1 MPAGGEVHPPG
12 RAWGGAERRGGGD
25 AAGDSGWYD
34 GGRLTLSLGKL
45 KPGVYD
51 GIFRFNSM
59 PAGSVYKNCSEDF
72 SFRVTRR

>member
-1 MPAGGEVHPPG
+1 MTRAGAGDLMG
-12 RAWGGAERRGGGD
+12 RASVLAERRAGGD
-25 AAGDSGWYD
+25 AGSDSGWYG

-51 GIFRFNSM
+51 GTFRFNSM
-59 PAGSVYKNCSEDF
+59 PARSVYKDCSEDF